1 MSASAFLNPELIA
14 SDSLR
19 LDLYRRLSLC
29 ENTDEVGQIHEEIE
43 DRFGKIDDL
52 SAQFLQIITLKI
64 LANQLGIIKLSNF
77 NQNITITY
85 SDKKKE
91 SLKAPSKDDNDIL
104 ETLLKHLRAQIPLKR
119 H

>member
-1 MSASAFLNPELIA
+1 
-14 SDSLR
+14 
-19 LDLYRRLSLC
+19 
-29 ENTDEVGQIHEEIE
+29 GQIHEEIE

-77 NQNITITY
+77 NQNITLTY
-85 SDKKKE
+85 SDEHKE

-104 ETLLKHLRAQIPLKR
+104 ETLLKHLHAQISLKR
-119 H
+119 R